1 MSKLDVLPSECVMV
15 GNDTVEDMIAKE
27 LGFDVF
33 LLTDNIVNR
42 DNKDISIFKQGGYD
56 ELIEYI
62 KNL

>member
-1 MSKLDVLPSECVMV
+1 MSKLEVLPNECVMV
-15 GNDTVEDMIAKE
+15 GNDAVEDMIAKE

-42 DNKDISIFKQGGYD
+42 DNQDVSSFKQGGYD